1 MRVLLVIYDNGDFV
15 GWFPQGLAYIAA
27 VLRQEDIDVEI
38 YHQDIHHYPDDH
50 LKYHLDN
57 NPKYDA
63 VAISVIG
70 GYWQYQ
76 RLCGLSKSINTSKK
90 RPDLYLIGGYGPA
103 PEPEYFLRQSGADI
117 AVMGE
122 GEITAREIFK
132 KYKNNELDLNNVQ
145 GIAFMDGDKVKIN
158 CPRPLINEKDLD
170 SPDVNPMP
178 AYDLFP
184 MDYYRML
191 RMSACDRHD
200 FCLPILSGRG
210 CTFKCNFCYRM
221 DKGFRARSGEAI
233 VEEMKRFI
241 KDYRITYFVFSDDLL
256 MVSKQRTVEL
266 MELFIKENLNV
277 NGKQVKF
284 NCNGR
289 LNYATP
295 DILKLMKKAGAKYIN
310 YGIEAYDN
318 QILNNMKKGLNTNM
332 IDNGIKETLKL
343 GITPGLNI
351 IWGNIG
357 ENLETLR
364 KGVDFLKKHNDGV
377 EMRTI
382 RPVTPYPGSP
392 LYYHAINNG
401 LIDKKNPAE
410 DFYKNKH
417 LNSDLLA
424 VNFTDLSDDDF
435 HGALCTANKEL
446 VDDFFTKNAK
456 YTKEQTEKL
465 YSQKDKDF
473 RGFRRR

>member
-1 MRVLLVIYDNGDFV
+1 
-15 GWFPQGLAYIAA
+15 
-27 VLRQEDIDVEI
+27 
-38 YHQDIHHYPDDH
+38 
-50 LKYHLDN
+50 
-57 NPKYDA
+57 
-63 VAISVIG
+63 
-70 GYWQYQ
+70 
-76 RLCGLSKSINTSKK
+76 
-90 RPDLYLIGGYGPA
+90 
-103 PEPEYFLRQSGADI
+103 
-117 AVMGE
+117 
-122 GEITAREIFK
+122 
-132 KYKNNELDLNNVQ
+132 
-145 GIAFMDGDKVKIN
+145 
-158 CPRPLINEKDLD
+158 
-170 SPDVNPMP
+170 
-178 AYDLFP
+178 
-184 MDYYRML
+184 
-191 RMSACDRHD
+191 
-200 FCLPILSGRG
+200 
-210 CTFKCNFCYRM
+210 
-221 DKGFRARSGEAI
+221 
-233 VEEMKRFI
+233 
-241 KDYRITYFVFSDDLL
+241 
-256 MVSKQRTVEL
+256 
-266 MELFIKENLNV
+266 
-277 NGKQVKF
+277 
-284 NCNGR
+284 
-289 LNYATP
+289 
-295 DILKLMKKAGAKYIN
+295 
-310 YGIEAYDN
+310 
-318 QILNNMKKGLNTNM
+318 MKKGLNTNM

-435 HGALCTANKEL
+435 PGALCTANKEL